1 MDDER
6 EQRPPLRE
14 RIRAAGGFYRW
25 WNSRLIRYA
34 GPASVGPYETEPE
47 PVRTERAC
55 PLCGQP
61 MSALGC
67 REVSANPST
76 ARTTGQTMSG
86 MKAVHGRPV
95 RSHKAPQMIGTATAK
110 P

>member
-6 EQRPPLRE
+6 EQRPSLRE

-61 MSALGC
+61 MSAHTFD
-67 REVSANPST
+67 R
-76 ARTTGQTMSG
+76 SG
-86 MKAVHGRPV
+86 ERPLM
-95 RSHKAPQMIGTATAK
+95 HCP
-110 P
+110 